1 MDVMGIGRVL
11 QITETIRERELAALA
26 GLMAEHQ
33 KLAEKQRSVAQ
44 AMHEALQLAQNGLAD
59 ARQAESFARW
69 VSGQHDEIQLEL
81 ARLIPLIHDQ
91 KERTAKAVGR
101 HETLGTLEQRL
112 RRDLQKKKGR
122 QQGIY

>member
-1 MDVMGIGRVL
+1 MDVKGMGRLL
-11 QITETIRERELAALA
+11 QITQTIRERELAALA

-33 KLAEKQRSVAQ
+33 KLSEKQKSVSQ

-59 ARQAESFARW
+59 ARQAETFARW
-69 VSGQHDEIQLEL
+69 VASQHDQIQLEL
-81 ARLIPLIHDQ
+81 ARLAPLMQAQ

-101 HETLGTLEQRL
+101 HDTLGKLDGRL

-122 QQGIY
+122 QHDVS